1 MDFSP
6 QPVYEA
12 PGMAR
17 GGTRVVVLILLYVL
31 TVSVVALEKTETNEF
46 GEIFSSHVLKVWAHR
61 IVVDERFIGEDL
73 KVRK

>member
-12 PGMAR
+12 TGMAR

-31 TVSVVALEKTETNEF
+31 AVCVVALEETEADEF
-46 GEIFSSHVLKVWAHR
+46 GEVFSSHILQVWAHR
-61 IVVDERFIGEDL
+61 VVVDE
-73 KVRK
+73 

>member
-6 QPVYEA
+6 ESVYEA

-31 TVSVVALEKTETNEF
+31 AVCVVALEEAEADEF
-46 GEIFSSHVLKVWAHR
+46 GEVFSSHVLQVWAHR
-61 IVVDERFIGEDL
+61 IVVDE
-73 KVRK
+73 

>member
-6 QPVYEA
+6 EPVNEA

-31 TVSVVALEKTETNEF
+31 TVCVVALEKAEADEF
-46 GEIFSSHVLKVWAHR
+46 GKIFSSHVLQVWAHR
-61 IVVDERFIGEDL
+61 VVVDE
-73 KVRK
+73 

>member
-6 QPVYEA
+6 EPVYEA

-31 TVSVVALEKTETNEF
+31 AVCVVALEKTEADEF
-46 GEIFSSHVLKVWAHR
+46 GEVFSSHVLQVWAHR
-61 IVVDERFIGEDL
+61 IVVDE
-73 KVRK
+73 